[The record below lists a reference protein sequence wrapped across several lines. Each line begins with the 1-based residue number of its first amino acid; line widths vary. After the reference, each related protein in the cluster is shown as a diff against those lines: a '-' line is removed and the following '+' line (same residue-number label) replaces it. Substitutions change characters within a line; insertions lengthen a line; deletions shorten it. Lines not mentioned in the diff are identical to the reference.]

1 MTTTE
6 PAFAVRETCGNA
18 ASGAAASARSRRR
31 RCIAGIGDGDGAEDN
46 AAATY
51 FLSQSS
57 TFLALSC
64 AFFAASLTGASL
76 ERELPLRPLE
86 PERPYIAT

>member
-18 ASGAAASARSRRR
+18 ASGAAASARSKRR
-31 RCIAGIGDGDGAEDN
+31 RCIAGIGDGVEDN

>member
-6 PAFAVRETCGNA
+6 LAFAARETRGKA
-18 ASGAAASARSRRR
+18 ASGAVASARSSRRR
-31 RCIAGIGDGDGAEDN
+31 GIADIGDDVD
-46 AAATY
+46 AAAAY

-86 PERPYIAT
+86 PARPYIAT